1 MTEQIFAII
10 APVLICAA
18 IGFAWVKLKVHYDIG
33 FVTTLATNV
42 GTPALVFSTLV
53 GQDLDAQGLV
63 QRMGGMALASLVAVA
78 AMLVV
83 GAICLKLLRL
93 SLSAYLPALAF
104 SNAGNMGLPLCLFA
118 FGEQGLALAIIYF
131 SITAVLN
138 FTVGVGLAAGTMSLV
153 QLVRTP
159 ILWAVGISIAV
170 VMTGYQT
177 PLWAARTIDL
187 VGQVTIP
194 LMLLTLGVSLA
205 GLGLRNLGRSV
216 VLAVLRL
223 AIGFAVGI
231 AVVWAL
237 DMDRVEGGVLII
249 QAAMPVAVFNYLFAQ
264 RYARE
269 PADVAGMVLVS
280 TIISFLTLPVLLAFV
295 LERAG

>member
-237 DMDRVEGGVLII
+237 DMGRVEGGVLII